1 MLRSSLTHRVSYGE
15 CICFEL
21 LEDPRV
27 DHDPRRSEMFDSMM
41 NFNGHVK
48 AVSRALEQYK
58 DAKPTAAAAE
68 VPAPAGDA

>member
-1 MLRSSLTHRVSYGE
+1 MSLSSLTRRESYGQ

-21 LEDPRV
+21 LEGPNV
-27 DHDPRRSEMFDSMM
+27 VHDPRCREMFDSMM

-58 DAKPTAAAAE
+58 DAGKSAAADSE
-68 VPAPAGDA
+68 APTNDA

>member
-1 MLRSSLTHRVSYGE
+1 MSYGE

-21 LEDPRV
+21 LEV
-27 DHDPRRSEMFDSMM
+27 DHDPRRSEMFDSMI

-58 DAKPTAAAAE
+58 DADKPAAAE
-68 VPAPAGDA
+68 APAPSNDA